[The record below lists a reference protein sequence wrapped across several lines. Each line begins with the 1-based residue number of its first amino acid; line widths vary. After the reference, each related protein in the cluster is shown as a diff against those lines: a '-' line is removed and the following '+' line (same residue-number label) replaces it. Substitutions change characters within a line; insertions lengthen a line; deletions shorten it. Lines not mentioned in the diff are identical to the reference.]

1 LSTRGKAQQQR
12 LEASAH
18 GIVQGVFFRYSTR
31 LKAEALG
38 LVGTVAN
45 RPDGTVHVIAEGPRD
60 QLEQLAAWLRVG
72 SDAAVVERVDETWQ
86 PASGAFESFRIVR

>member
-1 LSTRGKAQQQR
+1 MSTRDKRKWQR
-12 LEASAH
+12 LDASVH

-45 RPDGTVHVIAEGPRD
+45 QPDGTVHVIAEGPRYP
-60 QLEQLAAWLRVG
+60 LEKLAVWLRSG
-72 SDAAVVERVDETWQ
+72 PDAAVVERIELSWEDAIGSFET
-86 PASGAFESFRIVR
+86 FRILR